1 MSSDNSDNSNK
12 TSSSEKSSPIDKN
25 KKIYFSTDYNVGL
38 LQDSQKLLPKDKRT
52 VYSKNIEPI
61 KEEELELEEE
71 SEKSNVEKYLQKN
84 SSNIEEEQIKK
95 HAVFGTSNKM
105 DNETNNKTYEQSAT
119 NKVFSKFVGSD
130 EYDTL
135 SPDAQL
141 IKRLNMMKKLGE
153 LAKSRNITLSQKYN
167 INSDYYMMKYEY
179 NLHNDI
185 VHKQEFTNMATSVM
199 RYCIYG
205 IENLNEKYNT
215 LFDLRLKGWSDNV
228 GSNIESFT
236 DVWGEIYEKY
246 NQPGRYSEPEYRLV
260 FLLACGGIGY
270 HMNND
275 GKQRQEREQE
285 QRYEQQ
291 YQNNLLN
298 KQKMAEQHSGVETQ
312 MKTMKEIND
321 QYIKSEEIRI
331 KNEQLQKDREEFEKF
346 KLMQEKNKQIQL
358 MQQQQMQQQKLQQ
371 ENNRQTLL
379 NSQNYQNAYLD
390 ERNENIQKQLNQI
403 KNSVKQNIVPSYDP
417 RNDVNLMDKK
427 QNKSTINIDTSD
439 TSKSSNETNTSNKS
453 SSSTVENIKSK
464 SDKKSNVS
472 NNLSTY
478 SKKNGK
484 KGITIN
490 TK

>member
-1 MSSDNSDNSNK
+1 MSSNNSDNSDNSNK

-25 KKIYFSTDYNVGL
+25 KKINFSTDYNVGL

-61 KEEELELEEE
+61 KEEELDDEE
-71 SEKSNVEKYLQKN
+71 SEKSNMEKYLQKN
-84 SSNIEEEQIKK
+84 NSNMEEEQIKK
-95 HAVFGTSNKM
+95 HAVFGTSNKI

-119 NKVFSKFVGSD
+119 NKVFSKFVGTD
-130 EYDTL
+130 DYDTL

-141 IKRLNMMKKLGE
+141 IKRLNLMKKLGE
-153 LAKSRNITLSQKYN
+153 LARSRNITLSQKYN
-167 INSDYYMMKYEY
+167 INSDYYMMKYEF

-215 LFDLRLKGWSDNV
+215 YFDLRLKGWSDNV

-246 NQPGRYSEPEYRLV
+246 NQPGRYSEPEYRLI

-275 GKQRQEREQE
+275 GSQQNRQH
-285 QRYEQQ
+285 
-291 YQNNLLN
+291 QNNMLN
-298 KQKMAEQHSGVETQ
+298 KQKMSEQHNGVESQ
-312 MKTMKEIND
+312 MKTMKEINE
-321 QYIKSEEIRI
+321 QYAKNEELRM
-331 KNEQLQKDREEFEKF
+331 KNEQLQKEREEFERF
-346 KLMQEKNKQIQL
+346 KQMQEKNKQIQL
-358 MQQQQMQQQKLQQ
+358 MQQQQQMQQQQMQQQMYQQQMQQ

-379 NSQNYQNAYLD
+379 NSQNYQNTYPD

-403 KNSVKQNIVPSYDP
+403 KNSVKQNVIPSYDP
-417 RNDVNLMDKK
+417 RNDINIMDKK
-427 QNKSTINIDTSD
+427 QSKTKINVDTSD
-439 TSKSSNETNTSNKS
+439 TSKSTST
-453 SSSTVENIKSK
+453 STIENIKNK

-472 NNLSTY
+472 TGLSTF